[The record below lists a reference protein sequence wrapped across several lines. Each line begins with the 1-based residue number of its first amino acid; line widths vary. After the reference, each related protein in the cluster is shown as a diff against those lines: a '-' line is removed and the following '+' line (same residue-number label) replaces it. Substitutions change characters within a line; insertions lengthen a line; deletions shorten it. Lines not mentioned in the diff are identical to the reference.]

1 VTSDDAVK
9 RNRWYDA
16 PPSQTENGCVARV
29 KINANRSL
37 AAWLKPVILAL
48 FCIVLPIAAQAQSTL
63 VFPKLVTPLE
73 LPNEGIAIANSGPT
87 AATVTFTLYSNGGT
101 AAATSTQ
108 TIPAGGQ
115 LARLLVEIFPSA
127 ATPGWVLATSSTPY
141 LFGFWLFGDFYTY
154 LDGGEAAP
162 TASDLI
168 FPLVTGSTQINV
180 ANSRSAATAV
190 TLLGI
195 RSDGS
200 SAASVTHTIAG
211 FGVLQ
216 AQVSDLFPGVDPT
229 QIMYV
234 RAIGSWGETGAPALA
249 GTAVIQGYLIPTET
263 AVLNAVDS
271 TSTLA
276 TLNFPH
282 AVSGPLGSFN
292 YVTSIGVT
300 NLISSAQNVTL
311 TFIPE
316 TGAPITVVRP
326 LPGNGA
332 LRDTAQNI
340 FSLPAGFQNGWVTIA
355 GPGPITGFV
364 VYAET
369 TSGQLTSVPVQAT
382 SQTSL
387 SFAHIAGQPPWYTGV
402 ALLNATGP
410 DASVE
415 VTARTPDG
423 TQIGSKSTFTLP
435 AGQKVARVLSEWIP
449 ETLTQN
455 GGFVSVRTTNN
466 VPLYGIEL
474 FGLIGSTAPNLI
486 LADVASGIAIDCAR
500 PTSGPTTHTGSVNT
514 ETWTADKSPHIISS
528 DITINGTVTIEAC
541 AEVLLGNQVTV
552 GVSATG
558 KIIASGLPTKPI
570 HIGSSVA
577 GKAFSQI
584 RTFGGGTLH
593 LSYVTIDGGGDPQN
607 TLPYLT
613 GTLDLQGADQTL
625 PSQPT
630 LYVDHV
636 NVRDSK
642 SNGIVLRDGAGFAPG
657 STNLTVTGSLQFPVS
672 IWSRAVGG
680 LPTGKYTG
688 NSTDEILLPGTA
700 SYERVSE
707 STTMHD
713 RGVPYRVGHPTSFGI
728 LQVDAL
734 PSINTPTVLTIEPG
748 VVLRFKKGGMMTVT
762 SGVGTSPALG
772 SLVAIGTPDK
782 PVIFTSAEPV
792 PAAGDWLGIWYGQL
806 PSATNRTNYAR
817 IEYAGGASSSGSD
830 ACNVPPIGKQNDAAI
845 RIFGVPAQ
853 GQFVTNTTIA
863 SSATH
868 GIDRGWRNDFKP
880 SFLPTNT
887 FISIGRCTETYPRDT
902 SGACP
907 MTPPCPVP

>member
-1 VTSDDAVK
+1 MPLDAK
-9 RNRWYDA
+9 
-16 PPSQTENGCVARV
+16 
-29 KINANRSL
+29 
-37 AAWLKPVILAL
+37 LKPAMLAL
-48 FCIVLPIAAQAQSTL
+48 LCIVLPVAAQAQSTL
-63 VFPKLVTPLE
+63 VFPKLVTPAD
-73 LPNEGIAIANSGPT
+73 LPHEGIAIANSGPT
-87 AATVTFTLYSNGGT
+87 AATVTFTLYSEVGT
-101 AAATSTQ
+101 AVSTSTQ

-115 LARLLVEIFPSA
+115 LARLATEIFPSA
-127 ATPGWVLATSSTPY
+127 GAPGWVLATSSTPN
-141 LFGFWLFGDFYTY
+141 LFGFWLFGDFFTY
-154 LDGGEAAP
+154 LDGGAAAP
-162 TASDLI
+162 VAPDLI
-168 FPLVTGSTQINV
+168 FPLVTGSTAINI
-180 ANSRSAATAV
+180 ANTRSSATAV
-190 TLLGI
+190 TVRGI

-200 SAASVTHTIAG
+200 TAASVTRTIAG

-249 GTAVIQGYLIPTET
+249 GTAVVQGYLVPTET

-282 AVSGPLGSFN
+282 AVSGPLGSFD

-300 NLISSAQNVTL
+300 SLTSSAQNVTL
-311 TFIPE
+311 EFIPQ
-316 TGAPITVVRP
+316 TGDSITTVLP
-326 LPGNGA
+326 LPGDGA
-332 LRDTAQNI
+332 IRDSAQNI
-340 FSLPAGFQNGWVTIA
+340 FSLPAGFQNGWVKIVGA
-355 GPGPITGFV
+355 GPITGFV

-382 SQTSL
+382 PQASL
-387 SFAHIAGQPPWYTGV
+387 AFAHIAGLPPWYTGV

-423 TQIGSKSTFTLP
+423 TQIGSKATFTLP
-435 AGQKVARVLSEWIP
+435 AGQKIAKVLSEWIP
-449 ETLTQN
+449 ETLAQN
-455 GGFVSVRTTNN
+455 GGFVSVRSTNN

-474 FGLIGSTAPNLI
+474 FGLISSSAPNLI

-500 PTSGPTTHTGSVNT
+500 PTSGPTIHTGSVNT
-514 ETWTADKSPHIISS
+514 ETWTADKSPHIVSS
-528 DITINGTVTIEAC
+528 DITINGTVTMEPC
-541 AEVLLGNQVTV
+541 AELLLGNQVSI

-558 KIIASGLPTKPI
+558 RIIADGLPTKPI
-570 HIGSSVA
+570 HIGPSVA
-577 GKAFSQI
+577 GKNFSQI

-593 LSYVTIDGGGDPQN
+593 LSYVTVDGGGDPQN
-607 TLPYLT
+607 TLPYIT
-613 GTLDLQGADQTL
+613 GTFDLQGADQTQ

-630 LYVDHV
+630 LFVDHV

-642 SNGIVLRDGAGFAPG
+642 SNGIVLRDGAGFAAG
-657 STNLTVTGSLQFPVS
+657 STDLTVSGSLQFPVS

-700 SYERVSE
+700 SYEGVAE

-728 LQVDAL
+728 LRVDVL
-734 PSINTPTVLTIEPG
+734 PTIKTPTVLTIEPG

-772 SLVAIGTPDK
+772 SLVALGTPDK
-782 PVIFTSAEPV
+782 PIIFTSAEPI
-792 PAAGDWLGIWYGQL
+792 PAAGDWLGIWYGLL
-806 PSATNRTNYAR
+806 PSITNRTNYAR
-817 IEYAGGASSSGSD
+817 IEYAGGDSSSGSD
-830 ACNVPPIGKQNDAAI
+830 ACNVPPLGKQNDAAI

-853 GQFVTNTTIA
+853 GQFVTNTTII
-863 SSATH
+863 SSAAV

-907 MTPPCPVP
+907 ITPPCPVP